1 MSHPLL
7 QEKSG
12 DTVLLLGNEAIVR
25 GALEAGVNVVT
36 CYPGTPSSE
45 VPDTFNR
52 IGGKDRYR
60 MEYSVNEKVAL
71 EVGAGA
77 ALAGA
82 LTLVTMK
89 HVGVNVAADP
99 LLTTTYTGLPGG
111 LLLLSADDPGCHSS
125 QNEQDNRHYARL
137 AGMPCFEPN
146 TAAEA
151 KDMTRDALLLA
162 REMEQPVLLRT
173 TTRLNHQRGAVTLGE
188 LPKPAEIKTFER
200 CPQRFVPVPAVA
212 RARHLVLEQ
221 KINEAQAVSAKYASE
236 RKGKDSKLGVIAS
249 GMARAYMYD
258 ALYSGEWAEQVD
270 ILELGMTW
278 PLPENVLA
286 NFIKNHKKILVL
298 EEGALLLE
306 NDIRALAQR
315 LNIEVEIEGK
325 DEILTVQGEYST
337 SLVYNKF
344 AKIFGVDVPSLAA
357 ETHGIALANRPPNLC
372 PGCSHRAVYYAVRE
386 VYGDDAVYSSD
397 IGCYTLGLLP
407 PLRMADFLVCM
418 GASISAGCGFASMSE
433 KPVVAFIGDSTF
445 FHTGITGLANAV
457 FNKHNILLVIL
468 DNGTTAMTGHQPN
481 PGMRQDVLGDDSLH
495 LDIEAIVRGLGVT
508 QIAKTKAY
516 NLRSNMKALEE
527 LKAMTG
533 VRVLIAEE
541 PCVLYARR
549 TLKKNMAQIACVVE
563 QNDEAIQCVEKLA
576 CPAFVRNE
584 NGIAVDPTLCTGCMV
599 CLQVAPKSF
608 KAQPREKV

>member
-7 QEKSG
+7 QESPG
-12 DTVLLLGNEAIVR
+12 STQLLLGNEAIVR

-45 VPDTFNR
+45 VPDTFRR
-52 IGGKDRYR
+52 IGGKDRYS

-71 EVGAGA
+71 EVGSGA

-137 AGMPCFEPN
+137 AGMPCFEPS
-146 TAAEA
+146 TAAQA

-162 REMEQPVLLRT
+162 RELEQPVLLRT
-173 TTRLNHQRGAVTLGE
+173 TTRLNHQRGAVTFGA
-188 LPKPAEIKTFER
+188 LPKPADIKPFER

-212 RARHLVLEQ
+212 RARHIVLEE
-221 KINEAQAVSAKYASE
+221 KINEARKITEKYCIEQQVDNAS
-236 RKGKDSKLGVIAS
+236 LGIIAS
-249 GMARAYMYD
+249 GIARAYMQD
-258 ALYSGEWAEQVD
+258 ALYLGQWADKVD
-270 ILELGMTW
+270 TLELGMTW
-278 PLPENVLA
+278 PLPDEVLI
-286 NFIKNHKKILVL
+286 NFLKKHKKVLVL

-315 LNIEVEIEGK
+315 HNIDVDIEGK
-325 DEILTVQGEYST
+325 DHILTVQGEYST
-337 SLVYNKF
+337 SLVRQKLAN
-344 AKIFGVDVPSLAA
+344 IFGESVPTING
-357 ETHGIALANRPPNLC
+357 EEHNIPLANRPPNLC
-372 PGCSHRAVYYAVRE
+372 PGCSHRSVYYSVRE
-386 VYGDDAVYSSD
+386 VYGDDAIYSSD

-418 GASISAGCGFASMSE
+418 GASISAGCGFASKSS

-457 FNKHNILLVIL
+457 FNKHNILLIIL

-481 PGMRQDVLGDDSLH
+481 PGMLQDVLGDDSLH
-495 LDIEAIVRGLGVT
+495 LDIESIVRGLGVKH
-508 QIAKTKAY
+508 IVKTKAY
-516 NLRSNMKALEE
+516 NVRSTMKALEE
-527 LKAMTG
+527 LKAQSG

-541 PCVLYARR
+541 PCILYARR
-549 TLKKNMAQIACVVE
+549 TLKKNMAQIAYVAE
-563 QNDEAIQCVEKLA
+563 QNELAVQCVEKLA
-576 CPAFVRNE
+576 CPAFIRDE
-584 NGIAVDPTLCTGCMV
+584 GGISVDPTLCTGCMV
-599 CLQVAPKSF
+599 CLQVAPKAF
-608 KAQPREKV
+608 KAKARGEV